1 MIVIFIFLMASDT
14 EHVFLCTYW
23 SSVCLLW
30 SNVYLPIFNWVIYL
44 FWMFHFIAS
53 YSCFMD
59 QISSLLSLK
68 DCLAIW
74 NFLLPPALSVFP
86 LSSLFLFVCL
96 VCSLLHY
103 RFFMNIWIFSHIKK
117 NEWGTEVLTGSCVK
131 SRSNREITPYCQS
144 LRVFSF
150 GLLNFPQRNPPTF
163 SVGTLS
169 QVVRVLR
176 STERGRDHMPLVGPS
191 LCRLKISVSPIC

>member
-1 MIVIFIFLMASDT
+1 MIFISLMASDT

-74 NFLLPPALSVFP
+74 SFLLPPALSVFP

-117 NEWGTEVLTGSCVK
+117 MNEELKFWLVAVWRAGAIG
-131 SRSNREITPYCQS
+131 RS
-144 LRVFSF
+144 L
-150 GLLNFPQRNPPTF
+150 PT
-163 SVGTLS
+163 
-169 QVVRVLR
+169 VRVCV
-176 STERGRDHMPLVGPS
+176 SFPLDCLISPKGILPPS
-191 LCRLKISVSPIC
+191 A